1 MFNYN
6 DIEDELDDRRPVF
19 ENGLYGDA
27 PAPIP
32 QPPTVLKAEERVL
45 PAKPSA
51 AKKIMPPRFGTKYQ
65 TQGTQ
70 LSLFDA
76 AERQ

>member
-19 ENGLYGDA
+19 EGGLYGPDNQK
-27 PAPIP
+27 P
-32 QPPTVLKAEERVL
+32 QPPTILKEQKALAISDQRV
-45 PAKPSA
+45 
-51 AKKIMPPRFGTKYQ
+51 AKKSFSGSRRKYY

-70 LSLFDA
+70 LSLFDFA
-76 AERQ
+76 QQH